1 MTLNNNHHQLMPLVA
16 ILMSEPGK
24 LNELA
29 LHFKQYIRHYVQ
41 DQKKKKNLPTYPHVQ
56 TMGRG
61 SGTFRAKTSSS
72 RDGSRKNYFSNGTFP
87 PGTVR
92 AFFQKLISRFY
103 LSKVI
108 N

>member
-1 MTLNNNHHQLMPLVA
+1 MCTPV
-16 ILMSEPGK
+16 IK
-24 LNELA
+24 NEYTI
-29 LHFKQYIRHYVQ
+29 HFIIKVGYKGVYI
-41 DQKKKKNLPTYPHVQ
+41 TQ
-56 TMGRG
+56 TCNADVGDG

-103 LSKVI
+103 
-108 N
+108 